1 MKKIDK
7 KTPNKIVIL
16 STAIGI
22 IALMI
27 SSLFIYKP
35 FMDRTTSLRSEI
47 LRERDKNILIGKI
60 RALGKYLKIYD
71 KRLPK
76 DASVSWLIGE
86 LSDMA
91 SKEHV
96 EISSTTPGLAE
107 DYEFYT
113 KLYVIMDTI
122 STYHE
127 LGRFLSRIESSNK
140 FLRVENIYIKRLDA
154 DGLFEKTSSKFKVFD
169 VKVNIIV
176 STLIQKE

>member
-7 KTPNKIVIL
+7 KMPNKIAIL
-16 STAIGI
+16 SIAIGVIAFI
-22 IALMI
+22 IGLV
-27 SSLFIYKP
+27 FICKP
-35 FMDRTTSLRSEI
+35 FTDRTNSLRAEI
-47 LRERDKNILIGKI
+47 LRERDKNILIGNI
-60 RALGKYLKIYD
+60 RALGKHLKVYD

-96 EISSTTPGLAE
+96 ELSSITPGPPE

-127 LGRFLSRIESSNK
+127 LGRFLSRIESSDK
-140 FLRVENIYIKRLDA
+140 FLRIENIYIKRLDA

>member
-1 MKKIDK
+1 MKKTERK
-7 KTPNKIVIL
+7 APNKIIIL
-16 STAIGI
+16 SVAIGI
-22 IALMI
+22 IALMTG
-27 SSLFIYKP
+27 LVFIYKP

-60 RALGKYLKIYD
+60 RTLGKYLKVYD

-96 EISSTTPGLAE
+96 ELSSITPGSPE

-127 LGRFLSRIESSNK
+127 LGRFLSRIESSDR
-140 FLRVENIYIKRLDA
+140 FLRIENIYIKRLDA